1 MNSQGRNHSCTGS
14 RCVSA
19 LWQWSPPTSCPLLIF
34 LPHLQ
39 SLKSVIELEME
50 QNIGVT
56 ILLALFSCKC
66 RKNHFLCVLT
76 SILHSLQV
84 APKSITTQP
93 ISDADIEATCNQAG
107 EIARSIASA
116 STSVLPPSSVD
127 EATNQ
132 EVLQFF
138 NLLEMPFEEL
148 ATSRSSEL
156 LSCMTKIQT
165 IAATVFTEDQ
175 QKQLNEMADQLQ
187 SKVDG
192 VHLYH
197 DEIKA
202 KNDYIASIGGISSS
216 ILSNNGKETELK
228 QEDQQLATE
237 EQELREKLERVIK
250 QRLDIRREREKLYAE
265 TKDLWAEG
273 RMVTARF
280 GLPRM
285 SWVRLNL
292 SWNLW
297 QMNGTSSRL
306 SSLGP
311 KLHAL
316 FMLELSCWTNIWSSS
331 LLECHVNIYN
341 SWTMDLF

>member
-1 MNSQGRNHSCTGS
+1 MSQYY
-14 RCVSA
+14 
-19 LWQWSPPTSCPLLIF
+19 WP
-34 LPHLQ
+34 
-39 SLKSVIELEME
+39 
-50 QNIGVT
+50 
-56 ILLALFSCKC
+56 
-66 RKNHFLCVLT
+66 HFLANAAKTSFCVLT

-84 APKSITTQP
+84 APKSIATQP
-93 ISDADIEATCNQAG
+93 ISDADIETTYNQAG
-107 EIARSIASA
+107 EVARSIASA
-116 STSVLPPSSVD
+116 STSVLPLSSAD

-138 NLLEMPFEEL
+138 NLLEVPFEEL

-187 SKVDG
+187 SKVDR
-192 VHLYH
+192 VQHYH

-228 QEDQQLATE
+228 QEDQQLATG

-265 TKDLWAEG
+265 TKDLLSRGKNGDAKIRAAKNELRRAQLKLKSLTDELQG
-273 RMVTARF
+273 
-280 GLPRM
+280 
-285 SWVRLNL
+285 SVR
-292 SWNLW
+292 
-297 QMNGTSSRL
+297 
-306 SSLGP
+306 LGP
-311 KLHAL
+311 KLHA
-316 FMLELSCWTNIWSSS
+316 FV
-331 LLECHVNIYN
+331 HV
-341 SWTMDLF
+341 